1 MMRFLIFLA
10 VICAAVV
17 LGPMLSDSQGFV
29 HMVVGNYV
37 IETSVTTAVII
48 IVLFLA
54 ALWLAY
60 SLIRHFLSIPH
71 GTARW
76 FKKRSLKKQDA
87 LQDAAYLAY
96 EEGDYART
104 IELLN
109 QSGSI
114 EDLPLRA
121 LFVGAK
127 ASFNIGKY
135 ELTRSFLD
143 QAEKFSRQAAEASRV
158 VRAKLNLRVNNAKA
172 ALEDLSKVRRGLK
185 NRLIYRLYFLSYQRE
200 HDLGKLSSIS
210 KELQKYKL
218 ITEDEARQI
227 DEEFFASQLHDAKT
241 PADLKELWKGFSRQM
256 RHDPKVA
263 GPFTARLVQSG
274 DLAQAR
280 SIALRFLKEGLDPA
294 ILESVSKWEKGDRE
308 VLDFLR
314 NSAAQDEIS
323 GAVNLPLLTAR
334 GNLEYRLG
342 MNQEALD
349 DYRRALELKPSAE
362 TYTRIGQIL
371 ASQQNYAEAT
381 DCFSKAASFDER
393 QEAVKLKY

>member
-1 MMRFLIFLA
+1 MIRFIAFLA

-29 HMVVGNYV
+29 HMVVGSYI
-37 IETSVTTAVII
+37 IETSVTTAAII
-48 IVLFLA
+48 LVLFLA
-54 ALWLAY
+54 ACWLVY
-60 SLIRHFLSIPH
+60 SLLRHFLSIPH

-76 FKKRSLKKQDA
+76 FRKRSLRKQDA

-104 IELLN
+104 VDLLN
-109 QSGSI
+109 QSGSV

-135 ELTRSFLD
+135 DLTRSFLD

-172 ALEDLSKVRRGLK
+172 ALEDLSKVRRSLK
-185 NRLIYRLYFLSYQRE
+185 NRLIYRLYFLSYRRE
-200 HDLGKLSSIS
+200 HDLGKLSAIS

-227 DEEFFASQLHDAKT
+227 DEEFFASQLRGAKT
-241 PADLKELWKGFSRQM
+241 PAELKDLWKGFSRQM
-256 RHDPKVA
+256 RHDPKIA
-263 GPFTARLVQSG
+263 GPFTVRLTQAG
-274 DLAQAR
+274 DQALAR
-280 SIALRFLKEGLDPA
+280 SIAMDFLKESLDPA
-294 ILESVSKWEKGDRE
+294 ILESISKWEKGDRE

-314 NSAAQDEIS
+314 SRSASDEIS
-323 GAVNLPLLTAR
+323 GAVNLPLVTAR

-349 DYRRALELKPSAE
+349 DYRKALELKPSAE

-381 DCFSKAASFDER
+381 DCFSKAANFEER
-393 QEAVKLKY
+393 QGAVKLKY

>member
-1 MMRFLIFLA
+1 MNELIAQRKINDFIEITETFQQKNFSKIA
-10 VICAAVV
+10 SQIIERKTVRVV
-17 LGPMLSDSQGFV
+17 LIAGPSSSGKTTSAKKLALELQALG
-29 HMVVGNYV
+29 YTPKV
-37 IETSVTTAVII
+37 ISLDCYYAGKDKTPLDENGQPDFEC
-48 IVLFLA
+48 LE
-54 ALWLAY
+54 ALN
-60 SLIRHFLSIPH
+60 
-71 GTARW
+71 
-76 FKKRSLKKQDA
+76 
-87 LQDAAYLAY
+87 
-96 EEGDYART
+96 

-109 QSGSI
+109 QSGGI

-227 DEEFFASQLHDAKT
+227 DEEFFASQLRDAKT

-280 SIALRFLKEGLDPA
+280 SIALVFLKKGLDPA